1 MKTPNATAAAVIAV
15 ALAGA
20 PLYAAR
26 GGATPKPTTARQHDG
41 APKSHPPTTRGDHPS
56 KPPHD
61 GSKPH
66 ASTIAARI
74 ESHPQLASRLRL
86 MLPPGMTLETAA
98 SGFKNQGQFI
108 AALHVSKNLGIPF
121 EQLKT
126 EMVTNHH
133 SLGQSIHILKPSA
146 DATTEVHRAER
157 EAHDDTHV
165 ADH

>member
-1 MKTPNATAAAVIAV
+1 MRTPNATAAAVIAV

-26 GGATPKPTTARQHDG
+26 GSSPRPTTSRQHDG
-41 APKSHPPTTRGDHPS
+41 APKSHPPTKGDQSS

-66 ASTIAARI
+66 PSTIAARI

-86 MLPPGMTLETAA
+86 MLPQGMTLETAA
-98 SGFKNQGQFI
+98 KGFKNQGQFI
-108 AALHVSKNLGIPF
+108 AALHVSQNLEIPF

-126 EMVTNHH
+126 EMVTNHQ
-133 SLGQSIHILKPSA
+133 SLGQSIHILKPLT

-157 EAHDDTHV
+157 EAHDDTHA